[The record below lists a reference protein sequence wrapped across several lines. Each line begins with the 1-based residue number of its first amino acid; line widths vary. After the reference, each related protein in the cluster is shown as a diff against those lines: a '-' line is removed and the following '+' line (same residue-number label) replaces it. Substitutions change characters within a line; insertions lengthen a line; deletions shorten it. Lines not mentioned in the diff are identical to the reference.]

1 MMQLFL
7 VYRKFGGT
15 DESLTAAFL
24 TKSLAD
30 NFASE
35 MENMSRGTGCES
47 IRVAEIHISTYGMET
62 GLARETIDAFNS
74 IVARL

>member
-7 VYRKFGGT
+7 VYRKFHGT
-15 DESLTAAFL
+15 DESLIAVFL

-35 MENMSRGTGCES
+35 TENLSKGSGGKVR
-47 IRVAEIHISTYGMET
+47 IAEIHISTYGMAWES
-62 GLARETIDAFNS
+62 ARESIDAFNA
-74 IVARL
+74 IVAKL